1 MLWVEEVKQDSTA
14 SSVIGMRV
22 KQHRDSGNS
31 LGLYVSSVVSE
42 NVLFHLL
49 FHILSLCVRLKFV
62 ISQNFQGNIGSL
74 ILFKFLTNTLPS
86 FVAVL
91 LLK

>member
-42 NVLFHLL
+42 NV
-49 FHILSLCVRLKFV
+49 
-62 ISQNFQGNIGSL
+62 
-74 ILFKFLTNTLPS
+74 
-86 FVAVL
+86 
-91 LLK
+91 